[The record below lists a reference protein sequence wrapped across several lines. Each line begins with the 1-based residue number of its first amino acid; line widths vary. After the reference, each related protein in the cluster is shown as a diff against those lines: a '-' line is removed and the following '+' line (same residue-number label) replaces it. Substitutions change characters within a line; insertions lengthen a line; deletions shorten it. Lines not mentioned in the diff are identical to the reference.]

1 MTELS
6 DKEAQELFAQASA
19 AIKEADNL
27 KLNELMSTTEEEE
40 EEQREETTSEES
52 EVVDEATEEEQD
64 KTDPPSGK
72 TEEATEEDEGDDPP
86 KDELSELREQLQKM
100 QKENH
105 ALRSQAGRM
114 PHVQRKIK
122 ELDAKLEELNQR
134 AASPSNRPSAAINE
148 KVKDALKGIGETDP
162 ELATAIA
169 QAVATAIS
177 GQEDHIL
184 SREQET
190 LKLLREQEYSA
201 YQSAEV
207 ERLLEVYPNAPEV
220 FNSPSWKQW
229 KSKQTERVLALAESD
244 SADDVFLAFDIY
256 AKDMVAQN
264 PELGKTADTEDT
276 AAKSAEENAK
286 KAAQIEQE
294 RKRKQATSVV
304 VGSPAAQGKV
314 SLPDDPQ
321 ALFERFSSEI
331 RKNISG

>member
-27 KLNELMSTTEEEE
+27 KLNELMSTTTEEEE

-52 EVVDEATEEEQD
+52 EVVDETTEEEQD

-72 TEEATEEDEGDDPP
+72 TEEATEEDEGNDPP

-122 ELDAKLEELNQR
+122 ELDAKLEELKQR
-134 AASPSNRPSAAINE
+134 AASPSNRPSTVINE

-256 AKDMVAQN
+256 AKDMLAQN
-264 PELGKTADTEDT
+264 PELGKTEDT
-276 AAKSAEENAK
+276 TAKSAEENAK